1 MKRIILLLLL
11 VFSINESYS
20 CNLCGCNS
28 GNYFIG
34 PYPQFNL
41 HFIGLRYSF
50 EGYHTR
56 LNSDY
61 SQFSNDFYQT
71 TELIGGTNIGN
82 RWQAMM
88 FVPYNFYRSKSDDGT
103 KNNSGLGDITLIGN
117 YKLLDRKYLSRD
129 TETVFQQ
136 LFIGGGLKVPS
147 GKFAV
152 DTAEVVSSASI
163 QPGTG
168 SVDYLLN
175 LIYSYQYKSWGF
187 NFNSSYRFNG
197 SSHHYKFGN
206 RLSLTAYA
214 FRNFHAGDQ
223 ISINPNIGLLFED
236 SGSNY
241 KDHEKVTDTGGNDLL
256 AAAGFEIRYKKLALG
271 ASIEEPMVSNISAGQ
286 TKAQLRGMCQVS
298 VLF

>member
-1 MKRIILLLLL
+1 MKKIALLFILSFT
-11 VFSINESYS
+11 FSFTQA
-20 CNLCGCNS
+20 CDLCGCNS

-50 EGYHTR
+50 EGYHTQ
-56 LNSDY
+56 LNSDFT
-61 SQFSNDFYQT
+61 QFSNDFYQT
-71 TELIGGTNIGN
+71 TELIGGTNIGK
-82 RWQAMM
+82 RWQAMA
-88 FVPYNFYRSKSDDGT
+88 FIPYNFYRSKSDDGN
-103 KNNSGLGDITLIGN
+103 KSSSGLGDITILGN
-117 YKLLDRKYLSRD
+117 YKLIDRKYLNKD

-136 LFIGGGLKVPS
+136 LFIGGGVKIPS

-152 DTAEVVSSASI
+152 DTAEAVSSASI

-187 NFNSSYRFNG
+187 NFNTSYRING
-197 SSHHYKFGN
+197 TSHHYRFGN
-206 RLSLTAYA
+206 RLSLTAFA
-214 FRNFHAGDQ
+214 FRNFHAGDEVT
-223 ISINPNIGLLFED
+223 ISPNVGLMFED

-241 KDHEKVTDTGGNDLL
+241 QDHEKVADTGGKDLL
-256 AAAGFEIRYKKLALG
+256 VAAGFEIRYKKLALG
-271 ASIEEPMVSNISAGQ
+271 AGVQEPVAYNISSGQ
-286 TKAQLRGMCQVS
+286 TQPKLRGMCQVS